1 MSNNISWIGNKV
13 FDSSPSRQIPQP
25 ISPPIPTPVPAMFL
39 TQLGDSVPAAVPTQQ
54 SSPEPVPPQQ
64 ANPAPAPAQPSNPE
78 PAPAQPSNP
87 APAPAQP
94 GTPIVIPPELTQ
106 QGPPPSSE
114 KGYIPY
120 YLTSNIGKNVR
131 AEFIIGSNMYADKTG
146 VLIEVGINYF
156 VLNDVNSRTHIMCDL
171 YSVKFVTVLQS

>member
-1 MSNNISWIGNKV
+1 MSNNINWIGNKV

-25 ISPPIPTPVPAMFL
+25 ISPSIPTPVPAL
-39 TQLGDSVPAAVPTQQ
+39 SLPLQGGSVSAAILTQQ
-54 SSPEPVPPQQ
+54 SNDPVPVQQ
-64 ANPAPAPAQPSNPE
+64 ETPLVIEPE
-78 PAPAQPSNP
+78 
-87 APAPAQP
+87 
-94 GTPIVIPPELTQ
+94 ITQ
-106 QGPPPSSE
+106 QGPPPSTE

-120 YLTSNIGKNVR
+120 YLASNIGKNVR

-156 VLNDVNSRTHIMCDL
+156 ILDDINSRTHIMCDL